1 MPFDQLHRREFIT
14 LLGAAAAW
22 PLAARAQQP
31 AMPVIGFL
39 SSRSPH
45 EADYVV
51 AAFHRGLREGGYSEG
66 QNVGIEYRWAEGQY
80 DRLPELAVDLV
91 RRKVALIAS
100 TGGIGAAIAA
110 KQATS
115 TIPIVFTV
123 GDDPIKHGLVA
134 SFSRPGGN
142 VTGIYTFISA
152 IEAKRFG
159 LLRETVPTTGS
170 IAVLLNPSYL
180 GFDVQLKDLQE
191 AARAVGQQIGVFNAS
206 SEADIHDAFR
216 AVARL
221 PAAALLVGADPF
233 FNGRREQLVTL
244 AAHYSI
250 PAMYELREYVLAG
263 GLMSYGTNLA
273 DAYRQV
279 GNYAARVLKGDKPAD
294 LPVVQSSKFELVV
307 NLKTAKALR
316 QTIPP
321 GVLAIADEV
330 IE

>member
-1 MPFDQLHRREFIT
+1 MRRRSFIT
-14 LLGAAAAW
+14 LLGGAAAGW
-22 PLAARAQQP
+22 PLAAGAQQQ
-31 AMPVIGFL
+31 ATPVIGFL

-45 EADYVV
+45 EAAYVV

-66 QNVGIEYRWAEGQY
+66 QNVGIEYRWAEGEY
-80 DRLPELAVDLV
+80 DRLPELAADLV
-91 RRKVALIAS
+91 RRRVALIAS

-115 TIPIVFTV
+115 TIPVVFTA

-134 SFSRPGGN
+134 SLNRPGGN
-142 VTGIYTFISA
+142 VTGIYNFISA

-159 LLRETVPTTGS
+159 LLRETAPAAGS
-170 IAVLLNPSYL
+170 IAVLLNPSYV

-191 AARAVGQQIGVFNAS
+191 AARAVGRRIDVFHAG
-206 SEADIHDAFR
+206 SEADIHAAFR

-221 PAAALLVGADPF
+221 PAPALLVGADPF

-294 LPVVQSSKFELVV
+294 LPVVQASKFELVV
-307 NLKTAKALR
+307 NLKTAKALDL
-316 QTIPP
+316 TIPP

>member
-1 MPFDQLHRREFIT
+1 VRRRKFIT
-14 LLGAAAAW
+14 LLGGAAAGW
-22 PLAARAQQP
+22 PLTSRAQQT

-45 EADYVV
+45 EAAYVV

-91 RRKVALIAS
+91 RRRVALIAS

-115 TIPIVFTV
+115 TIPIVFTA
-123 GDDPIKHGLVA
+123 GDDPIKHGVVA
-134 SFSRPGGN
+134 SLNRPGGN
-142 VTGIYTFISA
+142 ATGIYNFISS
-152 IEAKRFG
+152 IEAI
-159 LLRETVPTTGS
+159 S
-170 IAVLLNPSYL
+170 NYL

-206 SEADIHDAFR
+206 SEADIHAAFR
-216 AVARL
+216 AMARL

-244 AAHYSI
+244 AAHYSV
-250 PAMYELREYVLAG
+250 PAMYELREYALAG
-263 GLMSYGTNLA
+263 GG
-273 DAYRQV
+273 
-279 GNYAARVLKGDKPAD
+279 
-294 LPVVQSSKFELVV
+294 
-307 NLKTAKALR
+307 
-316 QTIPP
+316 
-321 GVLAIADEV
+321 
-330 IE
+330 

>member
-1 MPFDQLHRREFIT
+1 MKRREFIT
-14 LLGAAAAW
+14 LLGGAAAAW

-31 AMPVIGFL
+31 TMPVIGFL

-45 EADYVV
+45 EAAYVV
-51 AAFHRGLREGGYSEG
+51 AAFHRGLSEGGYSEG

-91 RRKVALIAS
+91 RRRVALIAS
-100 TGGIGAAIAA
+100 TGGVVAAIAA

-134 SFSRPGGN
+134 SFNRPGGN
-142 VTGIYTFISA
+142 VTGTYNFISA
-152 IEAKRFG
+152 MEAKRFG
-159 LLRETVPTTGS
+159 LLRETVPTAGS
-170 IAVLLNPSYL
+170 VAVLLNPNYP

-191 AARAVGQQIGVFNAS
+191 AARTVGQQVHVFKAS
-206 SEADIHDAFR
+206 SEADIHAAFR

-221 PAAALLVGADPF
+221 PATALLVGADPF

-244 AAHYSI
+244 AADYSI
-250 PAMYELREYVLAG
+250 PAMYELREYALAG
-263 GLMSYGTNLA
+263 GLISYGTNLA

-294 LPVVQSSKFELVV
+294 LPVVQSSKFELVI

-316 QTIPP
+316 LMIPA

>member
-1 MPFDQLHRREFIT
+1 MRRREFIT
-14 LLGAAAAW
+14 LVGGAAAAW
-22 PLAARAQQP
+22 PLATRAQQP

-45 EADYVV
+45 EAAYVV
-51 AAFHRGLREGGYSEG
+51 AAFHRGLGEGGYSEG
-66 QNVGIEYRWAEGQY
+66 HNLGIEYRWAEGQY

-91 RRKVALIAS
+91 RRRVALIAS
-100 TGGIGAAIAA
+100 TGGIGAVIAA

-115 TIPIVFTV
+115 TIPIVFTA
-123 GDDPIKHGLVA
+123 GDDPIKHGVVTSLN
-134 SFSRPGGN
+134 RPGGN
-142 VTGIYTFISA
+142 VTGIYNFISA

-170 IAVLLNPSYL
+170 MAVLLNPNYP
-180 GFDVQLKDLQE
+180 GFDVQLNELQE
-191 AARAVGQQIGVFNAS
+191 AARAVGQQIGVFHAS
-206 SEADIHDAFR
+206 READIHAAFR

-233 FNGRREQLVTL
+233 FNGRRQQLVTL
-244 AAHYSI
+244 AAHYNI
-250 PAMYELREYVLAG
+250 PTMYELREREYVLAG

-307 NLKTAKALR
+307 NLKIAKALGLA
-316 QTIPP
+316 IPP

>member
-1 MPFDQLHRREFIT
+1 MIRRREFIT
-14 LLGAAAAW
+14 LLSGATAL
-22 PLAARAQQP
+22 PLAAGAQQT
-31 AMPVIGFL
+31 AMPVVGFL
-39 SSRSPH
+39 SSRSPN
-45 EADYVV
+45 EAAYVV
-51 AAFHRGLREGGYSEG
+51 AAFHRGLGEGGYSEG
-66 QNVGIEYRWAEGQY
+66 QNVGVEYRWAEGQY
-80 DRLPELAVDLV
+80 DRLPALAADLV
-91 RRKVALIAS
+91 RRRVAVIAS

-115 TIPIVFTV
+115 TIPIVFIV
-123 GDDPIKHGLVA
+123 GDDPIKHGVVA
-134 SFSRPGGN
+134 SLNRPGGN
-142 VTGIYTFISA
+142 VTGMYNFISA
-152 IEAKRFG
+152 MEAKRFG
-159 LLRETVPTTGS
+159 LLRETVPTAGS
-170 IAVLLNPSYL
+170 IVVLLNPNYP

-206 SEADIHDAFR
+206 SEADIHAAFR

-221 PAAALLVGADPF
+221 SAAALLVGADPF

-279 GNYAARVLKGDKPAD
+279 GNYAARVLKGDKPAE
-294 LPVVQSSKFELVV
+294 LPVVQSSRFELVI

-316 QTIPP
+316 LTIPA

>member
-1 MPFDQLHRREFIT
+1 MIRRREFIT
-14 LLGAAAAW
+14 LLSDATAW
-22 PLAARAQQP
+22 PLAAGAQQT
-31 AMPVIGFL
+31 AMPVVGFL
-39 SSRSPH
+39 SSRSPN
-45 EADYVV
+45 EAAYVV
-51 AAFHRGLREGGYSEG
+51 AAFHRGLGEGGYSEG
-66 QNVGIEYRWAEGQY
+66 QNVGVEYRWAEGQY
-80 DRLPELAVDLV
+80 DRLPALAADLV
-91 RRKVALIAS
+91 RRRVAVIAS

-115 TIPIVFTV
+115 TIPIVFIV
-123 GDDPIKHGLVA
+123 GDDPIKHGVVA
-134 SFSRPGGN
+134 SLNRPGGN
-142 VTGIYTFISA
+142 VTGMYNFISA
-152 IEAKRFG
+152 MEAKRFG
-159 LLRETVPTTGS
+159 LLRETVPTAGS
-170 IAVLLNPSYL
+170 IVVLLNPNYP

-206 SEADIHDAFR
+206 SEADIHAAFR

-221 PAAALLVGADPF
+221 SAAALLVGADPF

-279 GNYAARVLKGDKPAD
+279 GNYAARVLKGDKPAE
-294 LPVVQSSKFELVV
+294 LPVVQSSRFELVI

-316 QTIPP
+316 LTIPA

>member
-1 MPFDQLHRREFIT
+1 
-14 LLGAAAAW
+14 
-22 PLAARAQQP
+22 
-31 AMPVIGFL
+31 
-39 SSRSPH
+39 
-45 EADYVV
+45 
-51 AAFHRGLREGGYSEG
+51 
-66 QNVGIEYRWAEGQY
+66 
-80 DRLPELAVDLV
+80 
-91 RRKVALIAS
+91 
-100 TGGIGAAIAA
+100 
-110 KQATS
+110 
-115 TIPIVFTV
+115 
-123 GDDPIKHGLVA
+123 VA
-134 SFSRPGGN
+134 SLNRPGGN
-142 VTGIYTFISA
+142 VTGIYNFISS

-170 IAVLLNPSYL
+170 IAVLLNPNYF

-206 SEADIHDAFR
+206 SEADIHAAFR

-244 AAHYSI
+244 AAHYSV
-250 PAMYELREYVLAG
+250 PAMYELREYALAG

-294 LPVVQSSKFELVV
+294 LPVVQSSKFELVI
-307 NLKTAKALR
+307 NLRTAKALR
-316 QTIPP
+316 LMIPA

>member
-1 MPFDQLHRREFIT
+1 MRRREFIT
-14 LLGAAAAW
+14 LVGGAAVAW
-22 PLAARAQQP
+22 PFVARAQQA

-39 SSRSPH
+39 SSRSPN
-45 EADYVV
+45 EAAYVV
-51 AAFHRGLREGGYSEG
+51 AAFHQGLTEGGYSGG

-80 DRLPELAVDLV
+80 DRLPGLAADLV
-91 RRKVALIAS
+91 RGRVTLIAS

-115 TIPIVFTV
+115 TIPIVFTA
-123 GDDPIKHGLVA
+123 GDDPVKHGVVA
-134 SFSRPGGN
+134 SFNRPGGN
-142 VTGIYTFISA
+142 VTGIYNVISA
-152 IEAKRFG
+152 MEAKRFG
-159 LLRETVPTTGS
+159 LLHETVPSAGS
-170 IAVLLNPSYL
+170 IAVLLNPSFA

-191 AARAVGQQIGVFNAS
+191 AARAVGQQSHVFNAS
-206 SEADIHDAFR
+206 SEADIDAAFV

-221 PAAALLVGADPF
+221 PAATLLVGADPF
-233 FNGRREQLVTL
+233 FNGRRQQLVTL

-250 PAMYELREYVLAG
+250 PAMYELREYALAG

-294 LPVVQSSKFELVV
+294 LPVVQSSKFELVI
-307 NLKTAKALR
+307 NLKTAKALSL
-316 QTIPP
+316 TIPS
-321 GVLAIADEV
+321 GILAIADDV

>member
-1 MPFDQLHRREFIT
+1 MKRREFIT
-14 LLGAAAAW
+14 LLGGAAATW
-22 PLAARAQQP
+22 PLRARAQQP

-39 SSRSPH
+39 SSRSPN
-45 EADYVV
+45 EAAYVV
-51 AAFHRGLREGGYSEG
+51 AAFHRGLGEGGYSEG

-80 DRLPELAVDLV
+80 DRLPALAADLV
-91 RRKVALIAS
+91 RRRVAVIAS

-115 TIPIVFTV
+115 TIPIVFV
-123 GDDPIKHGLVA
+123 SGDDPIKHGVVA
-134 SFSRPGGN
+134 SLNRPGGN
-142 VTGIYTFISA
+142 VTGIYNFISVM
-152 IEAKRFG
+152 EAKRFG
-159 LLRETVPTTGS
+159 LLRETVPTAGS
-170 IAVLLNPSYL
+170 IAVLLNPNFP

-191 AARAVGQQIGVFNAS
+191 AARAVGQQINVLNAS
-206 SEADIHDAFR
+206 SEADIHAAFR
-216 AVARL
+216 AVTRL
-221 PAAALLVGADPF
+221 PTAALLVGGDPF

-250 PAMYELREYVLAG
+250 PAMYELREYALAG

-294 LPVVQSSKFELVV
+294 LPVVQSSRFELVI

-316 QTIPP
+316 LTIPA

>member
-1 MPFDQLHRREFIT
+1 MAIQIPRREFIT
-14 LLGAAAAW
+14 LIGGAAAW
-22 PLAARAQQP
+22 PFAARAQQP

-39 SSRSPH
+39 SSRSPN
-45 EADYVV
+45 EAAYVV

-66 QNVGIEYRWAEGQY
+66 QNVGIEYRWAEGHY
-80 DRLPELAVDLV
+80 DRLPALAADLV
-91 RRKVALIAS
+91 RSRVTLIAS
-100 TGGIGAAIAA
+100 TGGVVAAIAA

-123 GDDPIKHGLVA
+123 GDDPVKHGLVA
-134 SFSRPGGN
+134 SFNRPGGN
-142 VTGIYTFISA
+142 VTGIYNFISA
-152 IEAKRFG
+152 MEAKRFG
-159 LLRETVPTTGS
+159 LLRETVPTAGS
-170 IAVLLNPSYL
+170 VAVLLNPNYL
-180 GFDVQLKDLQE
+180 GFDVQLKDLQK

-206 SEADIHDAFR
+206 SEADIHAAFR

-244 AAHYSI
+244 AAHYG
-250 PAMYELREYVLAG
+250 ALAG
-263 GLMSYGTNLA
+263 GLISYGTNLA
-273 DAYRQV
+273 DAYRHV

-294 LPVVQSSKFELVV
+294 LPVEQSSKFELVI

-316 QTIPP
+316 LTIPA

>member
-1 MPFDQLHRREFIT
+1 MKRREFIT
-14 LLGAAAAW
+14 LLGGAAAAW
-22 PLAARAQQP
+22 PLAARAQQ
-31 AMPVIGFL
+31 AGMPVIGFL
-39 SSRSPH
+39 SSRSAN
-45 EADYVV
+45 EAAYVV

-66 QNVGIEYRWAEGQY
+66 QNVGIDYRWAEGQY

-115 TIPIVFTV
+115 TIPIVFTA
-123 GDDPIKHGLVA
+123 GDDPIKHGVVA
-134 SFSRPGGN
+134 SLNRPGGN
-142 VTGIYTFISA
+142 ATGIYNFISS

-170 IAVLLNPSYL
+170 IAVLLNPNYL
-180 GFDVQLKDLQE
+180 GFDFQLKDLQE

-206 SEADIHDAFR
+206 SEADIHAAFR

-244 AAHYSI
+244 AAHYSV
-250 PAMYELREYVLAG
+250 PAMYELREYALAG
-263 GLMSYGTNLA
+263 GG
-273 DAYRQV
+273 
-279 GNYAARVLKGDKPAD
+279 
-294 LPVVQSSKFELVV
+294 
-307 NLKTAKALR
+307 
-316 QTIPP
+316 
-321 GVLAIADEV
+321 
-330 IE
+330 